1 MKNDLNWHIL
11 FLTEFPLEDRLYAT
25 LLLNESA
32 ELTLTSG
39 DAAPKHFLAQ
49 PGVVSFEVPRF
60 SGQQRLRVMRKGV
73 VLADVVGAE
82 LVNASDAPAV
92 LARCNHQTFTGSAV
106 L

>member
-1 MKNDLNWHIL
+1 M
-11 FLTEFPLEDRLYAT
+11 
-25 LLLNESA
+25 
-32 ELTLTSG
+32 
-39 DAAPKHFLAQ
+39 
-49 PGVVSFEVPRF
+49 SFEVPRF
-60 SGQQRLRVMRKGV
+60 SGQQRLRVVRGGV